1 MTTQFTALQTMKPFL
16 QEAWEKAGFQQPT
29 PIQEKAV
36 PAILSGYDVIAE
48 SPTGTGKT
56 LAYLLPVLEKI
67 EPAKKAVQTVILA
80 SSRELVMQ
88 ISDEIRKWGGGISS
102 AAFIGGA
109 NIKRQVEKLKK
120 QPQVVAG
127 TPGRIQELIQMK
139 KLKMH
144 EVKMIVLDEGDQLLV
159 PEHLKSLEH
168 IIKSTLKER
177 QLVLFSATM
186 PAKAETAAKEW
197 MKDAQVIKVKQSE
210 MPDPKV
216 EHLYFTCDRRE
227 KNVMV
232 ERIMRGFEP
241 ERVLSFVNDIG
252 DVNAFSAKLDYKGFR
267 NGILH
272 SEVNKQERAS
282 ALKQFREGKLS
293 LLFATDIAAR
303 GLDIKGLTHVLN
315 FDLPKTSAQYI
326 HRAGRTGRSGE
337 EGTVISLV
345 TEREEREL
353 KRIAK
358 ELGITLKKKRFY
370 KGQPVDERKGK

>member
-1 MTTQFTALQTMKPFL
+1 
-16 QEAWEKAGFQQPT
+16 
-29 PIQEKAV
+29 
-36 PAILSGYDVIAE
+36 
-48 SPTGTGKT
+48 
-56 LAYLLPVLEKI
+56 
-67 EPAKKAVQTVILA
+67 
-80 SSRELVMQ
+80 
-88 ISDEIRKWGGGISS
+88 
-102 AAFIGGA
+102 
-109 NIKRQVEKLKK
+109 
-120 QPQVVAG
+120 
-127 TPGRIQELIQMK
+127 
-139 KLKMH
+139 
-144 EVKMIVLDEGDQLLV
+144 
-159 PEHLKSLEH
+159 
-168 IIKSTLKER
+168 
-177 QLVLFSATM
+177 
-186 PAKAETAAKEW
+186 
-197 MKDAQVIKVKQSE
+197 
-210 MPDPKV
+210 
-216 EHLYFTCDRRE
+216 
-227 KNVMV
+227 
-232 ERIMRGFEP
+232 MRGFEP

-252 DVNAFSAKLDYKGFR
+252 DGNAFSAKLDYKGFR

-337 EGTVISLV
+337 TGTVISLV